1 MKASEIIEL
10 QKYEKSGN
18 FYPLFQKTLQGSQNA
33 DFGYLFINQNY
44 STIALNIKK
53 CEKTAER

>member
-18 FYPLFQKTLQGSQNA
+18 FYPLYEKTLQAISGVVVLEVSK
-33 DFGYLFINQNY
+33 
-44 STIALNIKK
+44 SM
-53 CEKTAER
+53 R